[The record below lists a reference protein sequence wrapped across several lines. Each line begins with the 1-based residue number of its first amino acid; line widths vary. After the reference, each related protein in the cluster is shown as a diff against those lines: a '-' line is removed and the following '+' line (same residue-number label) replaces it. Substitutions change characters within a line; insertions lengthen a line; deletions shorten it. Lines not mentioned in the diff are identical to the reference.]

1 MKNLIQKFINLIL
14 YSNCWIAL
22 CAVAMVLQT
31 ELIFL
36 GHLQWSNYAAFVFTA
51 TLFVYALHRVVGLE
65 KVAAFQEKG
74 RFLVIS
80 NFKSHI
86 AIYAGLSGL
95 ACLYFFIKMAWWAQ
109 VALVVPGVLS
119 LGYVLPIFGKKR
131 RLRDFN
137 FIKIFLIAIVWS
149 WVTVLIPA
157 TYCGQ
162 IFSTGLLI
170 MTIERALFIFALT
183 LPFDI
188 RDLKVD
194 QHTGVKT
201 IPAAL
206 GKKNAKL
213 LAFSS
218 LALTLIL
225 VQINISSGFYA
236 NISLLPFIISAL
248 ISSIF
253 IYFADDTRHDYFY
266 TAGVDGMMIVQF
278 VLVYLFCFN

>member
-1 MKNLIQKFINLIL
+1 MKNLIRKFINLVL
-14 YSNCWIAL
+14 YSNLWIAL

-36 GHLQWSNYAAFVFTA
+36 QEIRWSNYAAFVFTA

-86 AIYAGLSGL
+86 ALYAVVAGL
-95 ACLYFFIKMAWWAQ
+95 ACLYFFIQIAWWAQ
-109 VALVVPGVLS
+109 VALIVPGILS
-119 LGYVLPIFGKKR
+119 LGYVLPIFGRKR
-131 RLRDFN
+131 RLRDFD

-157 TYCGQ
+157 IYCGQ
-162 IFSTGLLI
+162 VFSIELLI
-170 MTIERALFIFALT
+170 MAAERAIFIFALT

-188 RDLKVD
+188 RDLQVD

-201 IPAAL
+201 IPAAI

-218 LALTLIL
+218 LALMLIL
-225 VQINISSGFYA
+225 VQINISNGFYL
-236 NISLLPFIISAL
+236 NLSLLPFLLSAL
-248 ISSIF
+248 VTAVF
-253 IYFADDTRHDYFY
+253 IYTADDQRHDYFY
-266 TAGVDGMMIVQF
+266 TAGVDGMMILQA
-278 VLVYLFCFN
+278 VLIYFFY

>member
-14 YSNCWIAL
+14 YSNLWIAL

-31 ELIFL
+31 EFTFL
-36 GHLQWSNYAAFVFTA
+36 RKIEWSDYAAFVFSA

-65 KVAAFQEKG
+65 KVSPFQEKG

-80 NFKSHI
+80 DFKSHI
-86 AIYAGLSGL
+86 WIYAGLAGA
-95 ACLYFFIKMAWWAQ
+95 ACFYFFLQIAWWAQ
-109 VALVVPGVLS
+109 VALVVPGILS
-119 LGYVLPIFGKKR
+119 IGYVLPIFGKKR

-157 TYCGQ
+157 VYSG
-162 IFSTGLLI
+162 IVFSPNLLI
-170 MTIERALFIFALT
+170 MAAERAIFIFAIT

-188 RDLKVD
+188 RDLTID

-201 IPAAL
+201 IPAVI

-213 LAFSS
+213 LAVSS
-218 LALTLIL
+218 LAFLLIL
-225 VQINISSGFYA
+225 VQINISTGFYPS
-236 NISLLPFIISAL
+236 NFLLPYLFSVL
-248 ISSIF
+248 ITSVFVYYSESEQ
-253 IYFADDTRHDYFY
+253 HDYFY
-266 TAGVDGMMIVQF
+266 TAGVDGLMILQF
-278 VLVYLFCFN
+278 ILIYGLA

>member
-1 MKNLIQKFINLIL
+1 MKNLIQKFINLVL
-14 YSNCWIAL
+14 YSNLWIAL

-36 GHLQWSNYAAFVFTA
+36 QQLQWSNYAAFVFTA

-86 AIYAGLSGL
+86 AIYAAIAGL

-109 VALVVPGVLS
+109 VALVVPGILS

-131 RLRDFN
+131 RLRDFD

-157 TYCGQ
+157 IYCGQ
-162 IFSTGLLI
+162 IFSANLLL
-170 MTIERALFIFALT
+170 MAAERAIFIFSIT

-188 RDLKVD
+188 RDLKID
-194 QHTGVKT
+194 QHTGVRT

-218 LALTLIL
+218 LALMLIL
-225 VQINISSGFYA
+225 VQINIFNGFYTHL
-236 NISLLPFIISAL
+236 SLLPFLLSAL
-248 ISSIF
+248 VTATF
-253 IYFADDTRHDYFY
+253 IYYADDRRHDYFY
-266 TAGVDGMMIVQF
+266 TAGVDGMMILQPL
-278 VLVYLFCFN
+278 LVYFFY

>member
-1 MKNLIQKFINLIL
+1 MKKITVKFINLVL
-14 YSNCWIAL
+14 YSNLWIAL

-36 GHLQWSNYAAFVFTA
+36 RKLQWSNYAAFVFTA

-86 AIYAGLSGL
+86 AIYAAL
-95 ACLYFFIKMAWWAQ
+95 AGIACFYFFVKMAWWAQ
-109 VALVVPGVLS
+109 VSLVVPSILS

-162 IFSTGLLI
+162 IFSMDLLI
-170 MTIERALFIFALT
+170 MAIERAAFIFALT

-201 IPAAL
+201 IPAAI

-213 LAFSS
+213 LAASS
-218 LALTLIL
+218 LALMLIL
-225 VQINISSGFYA
+225 VQINIANGFYL
-236 NISLLPFIISAL
+236 NLNLLPFLLSTFIST
-248 ISSIF
+248 IF
-253 IYFADDTRHDYFY
+253 IYYADDNRHDYLY
-266 TAGVDGMMIVQF
+266 TAGVDGMMILQG
-278 VLVYLFCFN
+278 VLVYIFY